1 MIPLPRAWLLTSAM
15 LVGIAVGLVAGTAA
29 TVLVRG
35 RIRPD
40 VVIALVVGVPTVAG
54 LLLILFSRRRS
65 LTALGAFLLA
75 LAPGWFGILVAIQV
89 VSGG

>member
-1 MIPLPRAWLLTSAM
+1 M
-15 LVGIAVGLVAGTAA
+15 LVGAAAGFLAGAAA
-29 TVLVRG
+29 TVLVHA

-40 VVIALVVGVPTVAG
+40 VVIALVVSVPTVAG
-54 LLLILFSRRRS
+54 LLLILVSRRRL

-75 LAPGWFGILVAIQV
+75 VAPGWFSLLVAVQV